1 MKTLTNEEFE
11 EINKDSMN
19 EALRQVLTEFY
30 YEAFKEVKAFNLKA
44 ILDAVRAR
52 N

>member
-1 MKTLTNEEFE
+1 MKPFTNEEFE
-11 EINKDSMN
+11 EINKESMD